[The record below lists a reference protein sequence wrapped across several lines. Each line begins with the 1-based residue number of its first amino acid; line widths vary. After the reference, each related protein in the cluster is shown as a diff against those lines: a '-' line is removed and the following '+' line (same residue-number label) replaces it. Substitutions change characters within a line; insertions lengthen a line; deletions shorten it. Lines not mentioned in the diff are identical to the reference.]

1 MSVKVNYDDL
11 EQLVTQLRDVVGEFE
26 QAGSRRRQLQD
37 AVARPYGESA
47 LYDAADDFEGR
58 WDDRRKN
65 LMENCKGLAD
75 HVDDVLVAFKDW
87 DAEAAAKFDEGEGN

>member
-1 MSVKVNYDDL
+1 MSVKVNYGDL
-11 EQLVTQLRDVVGEFE
+11 EQLVTQLRSIVGEFE
-26 QAGSRRRQLQD
+26 QAGSRRRALED
-37 AVARPYGESA
+37 AVARPYGENA
-47 LYDAADDFEGR
+47 LHDAADDFEGR

-87 DAEAAAKFDEGEGN
+87 DSEAAAKFDEGEGQ